1 MKKREKDE
9 TTKERILDAAKKI
22 FVARGMAG
30 ARMQEIADEAGINK
44 ALLHYYFRNKE
55 QLFETILLEV
65 STRFFPRLNQIFDS
79 DLPLFD
85 KIRSF
90 CSSYIDNVMKNPY
103 IPIFVLNEMS
113 QNQDIFLKS
122 LLKNNAPNPT
132 KLVVQI
138 EEEVKNGNIIAVSPI
153 QLLIN
158 MMSLCVFPFVS
169 KPMLQLVIGFDDL
182 QFRHI
187 MELRKKEVPEFII
200 NSIRK

>member
-9 TTKERILDAAKKI
+9 TTKEKILDAAKRI

-55 QLFETILLEV
+55 QLFETILMEV

-79 DLPLFD
+79 DLPLFE

-103 IPIFVLNEMS
+103 IPMFVLNEMN
-113 QNQDIFLKS
+113 QNQEIFLKS
-122 LLKNNAPNPT
+122 LLKNNAPNPS
-132 KLVVQI
+132 KLVIQI
-138 EEEVKNGNIIAVSPI
+138 EEEVRNGNIIPVSPV

-169 KPMLQLVIGFDDL
+169 KPMLQLVIGLDDL
-182 QFRHI
+182 QFRHV

>member
-9 TTKERILDAAKKI
+9 TTKEKILDAAKRI

-55 QLFETILLEV
+55 QLFETILMEV

-79 DLPLFD
+79 DLPLFE

-103 IPIFVLNEMS
+103 IPMFVLNEMN
-113 QNQDIFLKS
+113 QNQEIFLKS
-122 LLKNNAPNPT
+122 LLKNNTPNPS
-132 KLVVQI
+132 KLVIQI
-138 EEEVKNGNIIAVSPI
+138 EEEVRNGNIIPVSPV

-169 KPMLQLVIGFDDL
+169 KPMLQLVIGLDDL
-182 QFRHI
+182 QFRHV